1 MEVNKIIQYEP
12 LRPNR
17 FIVEFTEGIQVETW
31 RVMGVE
37 KPNNNREFKFK
48 IIETIGGINFLNLN
62 LYNLEVVFRIDY
74 LDPTGV
80 SVISETYRG
89 RVVGQATTNL
99 DMEKDDLLY
108 TYLTVEIDI

>member
-1 MEVNKIIQYEP
+1 MEANKIIQYEP

-17 FIVEFTEGIQVETW
+17 FMVEFTEGIQVETW

-37 KPNNNREFKFK
+37 KFNNNRDFKFK

-62 LYNLEVVFRIDY
+62 LYNLVVVFRINY

-80 SVISETYRG
+80 VVVSEAYRG
-89 RVVGQATTNL
+89 RIFEQSSTHL
-99 DMEKDDLLY
+99 DMSNDDLLY
-108 TYLTVEIDI
+108 TYLTVKVDI